1 MHVFEVW
8 APRAGTMEVKIG
20 NNKFPMEKK
29 SRGYWSAAVE
39 EAGPGTDYGFVMDS
53 LEPPLPDP
61 RTQWQPH
68 GVHGESRVV
77 DHAAFAWSDSGWQA
91 PPLSSALIYELHL
104 GTFTPE
110 GTLKAAEG
118 RLDYLKDL
126 GVTHIEL
133 MPLANFP
140 GRRGW
145 GYDGVDLYA
154 IFNAY
159 GEPHDLK
166 HFVDACHGKGLAV
179 LLDVVY
185 NHLGPV
191 GNYLS
196 KFGPYFTASHSTP
209 WGDAVN
215 FEEAGASEVRCF
227 LIDNAL
233 MWLRDYHMDGLRLD
247 AVHAFNDRSAIHFL
261 EQITREVKRLEAA
274 MGKHFVLI
282 AESDL
287 NDPRIVKAEEAGGYG
302 LDAQWSDDFHHA
314 LFSVISGERAGY
326 YADFGSLAQLA
337 KSLRCVFVY
346 DGNYSEYRQRNHG
359 RQVVGLSGHRFVG
372 FVQNHDQV
380 GNRAQGERVSHEAG
394 EGRAKIAAALVLT
407 APFVPML
414 FQGEEFGASAPF
426 LYFTD
431 YDDPELGRMISEGRK
446 REFVSF
452 GWAPEQIPD
461 PQDEQT
467 FNQSKLNWAELTEQP
482 HASLLQWHKDLIRL
496 RHEWSELSD
505 GNLNAVAVRFD
516 EQAQWL
522 MLERGSLRIAC
533 NLGQAAVDMEVGNR
547 AQLLLASD
555 GSIAISDA
563 VIRLGPDSVAV
574 LSVPPPRMNGGARNA
589 PSVAIGATQEHSA

>member
-8 APRAGTMEVKIG
+8 APKARTVEVKIG
-20 NNKFPMEKK
+20 NAKFPLARKE
-29 SRGYWSAAVE
+29 RGWWSGEVAT
-39 EAGPGTDYGFVMDS
+39 AGPGTDYGLVLDG

-61 RTQWQPH
+61 RTRWQPN

-77 DHAAFAWSDSGWQA
+77 EDSAFRWSDRGWQS
-91 PPLSSALIYELHL
+91 PPLSSSLIYELHV

-110 GTLKAAEG
+110 GTFKAVESH
-118 RLDYLKDL
+118 LDYLKEL
-126 GVTHIEL
+126 GVTHLEL
-133 MPLANFP
+133 MPIANFP
-140 GRRGW
+140 GKRGW

-154 IFNAY
+154 PFSAY
-159 GEPHDLK
+159 GEPDDFK
-166 HFVDACHGKGLAV
+166 HLVNACHDKGLAV

-191 GNYLS
+191 GNYLG
-196 KFGPYFTASHSTP
+196 KFGPYFTSNHSTP

-215 FEEAGASEVRCF
+215 FEEAGATEVRRF

-233 MWLRDYHMDGLRLD
+233 MWLRDYHLDGLRLD
-247 AVHAFNDRSAIHFL
+247 AVHSFNDRSAIHFL
-261 EQITREVKRLEAA
+261 EQLAGEVRRLEAA
-274 MGKHFVLI
+274 LGKHFMLI

-314 LFSVISGERAGY
+314 LFSVISGEREGY
-326 YADFGSLAQLA
+326 YADFGTLADLA

-346 DGNYSEYRQRNHG
+346 DGNYSEYRGRNHG

-380 GNRAQGERVSHEAG
+380 GNRAKGERVSHEAG
-394 EGRAKIAAALVLT
+394 VGRAKIAAALVLT

-446 REFVSF
+446 KEFVAF
-452 GWAPEQIPD
+452 GWSPEEIPD
-461 PQDEQT
+461 PQGEET
-467 FNQSKLNWAELTEQP
+467 FTRSRLNWSELSDEP
-482 HASLLQWHKDLIRL
+482 HVSLLRWHKDLIAL
-496 RHEWSELSD
+496 RRSRSELTD
-505 GNLNAVAVRFD
+505 GNLNAVGVQFD

-522 MLERGSLRIAC
+522 VLERGALHIAC
-533 NLGQAAVDMEVGNR
+533 NLGREPVEVEIGSG
-547 AQLLLASD
+547 AQVLLASD
-555 GSIAISDA
+555 ESISLSGTNIN
-563 VIRLGPDSVAV
+563 LGPDSVAV
-574 LSVPPPRMNGGARNA
+574 FQVTSQA
-589 PSVAIGATQEHSA
+589 

>member
-20 NNKFPMEKK
+20 NKKFPMEKM

-39 EAGPGTDYGFVMDS
+39 EAGPGTDYGFVIDG
-53 LEPPLPDP
+53 LEPALPDP

-68 GVHGESRVV
+68 GVHAESRLV
-77 DHAAFAWSDSGWQA
+77 DHSAFAWSDQDWQA

-110 GTLKAAEG
+110 GTLKAAES
-118 RLDYLKDL
+118 RLDYLKAL
-126 GVTHIEL
+126 GVTHVEL
-133 MPLANFP
+133 MPIANFP
-140 GRRGW
+140 GDRGW

-159 GEPHDLK
+159 GEPNDLK
-166 HFVDACHGKGLAV
+166 RFVVACHAKGLAV

-191 GNYLS
+191 GNYLG
-196 KFGPYFTASHSTP
+196 KFGPYFTHSHTTP

-215 FEEAGASEVRCF
+215 FEEAGATEVRRF

-233 MWLRDYHMDGLRLD
+233 VWLRDYHIDGLRLD
-247 AVHAFNDRSAIHFL
+247 AVHAYMDRSAIHFL
-261 EQITREVKRLEAA
+261 EEITGEVRRLEAA

-302 LDAQWSDDFHHA
+302 LDSQWSDDFHHA
-314 LFSVISGERAGY
+314 LFSVISGERTGY

-359 RQVVGLSGHRFVG
+359 RQVVGLSGHRFIG

-394 EGRAKIAAALVLT
+394 AGRAKIAAALVLT

-446 REFVSF
+446 KEFEAF
-452 GWAPEQIPD
+452 GWAPDQIPD

-467 FNQSKLNWAELTEQP
+467 FLQSKLNWAELTEQP
-482 HASLLQWHKDLIRL
+482 HRSLLQWHKDLISL
-496 RHEWSELSD
+496 RRNQSKLTD
-505 GNLNAVAVRFD
+505 GNLNAVNVRFD

-522 MLERGSLRIAC
+522 VLERGNLRVAC
-533 NLGQAAVDMEVGNR
+533 NLGHAPVDVEVGDGSR
-547 AQLLLASD
+547 ILLASD
-555 GSIAISDA
+555 DSIALSGANIK
-563 VIRLGPDSVAV
+563 LGPDSVAV
-574 LSVPPPRMNGGARNA
+574 LS
-589 PSVAIGATQEHSA
+589 TK

>member
-8 APRAGTMEVKIG
+8 APYARTMEVKIG
-20 NNKFPMEKK
+20 NERFAMAGKG
-29 SRGYWSAAVE
+29 RGWWSAEVAS
-39 EAGPGTDYGFVMDS
+39 AGPGTDYGFVIDG
-53 LEPPLPDP
+53 LEPALPDP
-61 RTQWQPH
+61 RTRWQPN
-68 GVHGESRVV
+68 GVHGESRVI
-77 DHAAFAWSDSGWQA
+77 DDAAFAWSDGGWQA

-110 GTLKAAEG
+110 GTLKAAES

-126 GVTHIEL
+126 GVTHVEL
-133 MPLANFP
+133 MPIANFP
-140 GRRGW
+140 GKRGW

-154 IFNAY
+154 PFNAY
-159 GEPHDLK
+159 GEPDDLK
-166 HFVDACHGKGLAV
+166 RFVNACHGKGLAV
-179 LLDVVY
+179 VLDVVY

-196 KFGPYFTASHSTP
+196 KFGPYFTDHHSTP
-209 WGDAVN
+209 WGDAIN
-215 FEEAGASEVRCF
+215 FEEAGSTEVRRF

-233 MWLRDYHMDGLRLD
+233 MWLAQYHMDGLRLD

-261 EQITREVKRLEAA
+261 EQLAGETRRLEAA

-314 LFSVISGERAGY
+314 LFSVISGEREGY
-326 YADFGSLAQLA
+326 YADFGSLAALA

-346 DGNYSEYRQRNHG
+346 DGTYSEYRGRHHG

-394 EGRAKIAAALVLT
+394 VGRAKIAAALVLT

-431 YDDPELGRMISEGRK
+431 YDDPELGRAISEGRK
-446 REFVSF
+446 KEFVAF
-452 GWAPEQIPD
+452 GWSPDEIPD
-461 PQDEQT
+461 PQAEQT
-467 FNQSKLNWAELTEQP
+467 FTDSKLQWSELGEQP
-482 HASLLQWHKDLIRL
+482 HASLLQWHKDLIAL
-496 RHEWSELSD
+496 RRNSSELSD
-505 GNLNAVAVRFD
+505 GNLNAVQVRFD
-516 EQAQWL
+516 EAAQWL
-522 MLERGSLRIAC
+522 VLERGGFRIAC
-533 NLGQAAVDMEVGNR
+533 NLGKAPVEVEIGSGG
-547 AQLLLASD
+547 QLLLASD
-555 GSIAISDA
+555 DSIALSGA
-563 VIRLGPDSVAV
+563 KVKLGPDSVAV
-574 LSVPPPRMNGGARNA
+574 VSGLK
-589 PSVAIGATQEHSA
+589 

>member
-8 APRAGTMEVKIG
+8 APKARTVEVKIG
-20 NNKFPMEKK
+20 DAKFPLARQE
-29 SRGYWSAAVE
+29 RGWWSGELATA
-39 EAGPGTDYGFVMDS
+39 GTDYGFVLDG

-61 RTQWQPH
+61 RTRWQPN

-77 DHAAFAWSDSGWQA
+77 DDASFCWSDRGWQS
-91 PPLSSALIYELHL
+91 PPLSSALIYELHV

-110 GTLKAAEG
+110 GTFKAVESH
-118 RLDYLKDL
+118 LDYLKEL
-126 GVTHIEL
+126 GVTHVEL
-133 MPLANFP
+133 MPIANFP
-140 GRRGW
+140 GKRGW

-154 IFNAY
+154 PFEAY
-159 GEPHDLK
+159 GEPNDFK
-166 HFVDACHGKGLAV
+166 HLVNACHEKGLAV

-191 GNYLS
+191 GNYLG
-196 KFGPYFTASHSTP
+196 KFGPYFTSSHSTP

-215 FEEAGASEVRCF
+215 FEEAGAAEVRRF

-233 MWLRDYHMDGLRLD
+233 MWLRDYHLDGLRLD
-247 AVHAFNDRSAIHFL
+247 AVHAFNDRSATHFL
-261 EQITREVKRLEAA
+261 EQLTGEVRRLEAA
-274 MGKHFVLI
+274 LGKHFMLI

-326 YADFGSLAQLA
+326 YTDFGTLAHLA

-346 DGNYSEYRQRNHG
+346 DGNYSEHRGRNHG

-380 GNRAQGERVSHEAG
+380 GNRAKGERVSHEAG
-394 EGRAKIAAALVLT
+394 VGRAKVAAALVLT

-446 REFVSF
+446 KEFVAF
-452 GWAPEQIPD
+452 GWSPEEIPD
-461 PQDEQT
+461 PQSEET
-467 FNQSKLNWAELTEQP
+467 FTASRLNWSELGDEP
-482 HASLLQWHKDLIRL
+482 HASLLRWHKDLIAL
-496 RHEWSELSD
+496 RRSRSELSD
-505 GNLNAVAVRFD
+505 GNLNAVHVRFD
-516 EQAQWL
+516 EDAQWL
-522 MLERGSLRIAC
+522 VLERGALRIAC
-533 NLGQAAVDMEVGNR
+533 NLGREPVEVEIGSGG
-547 AQLLLASD
+547 QLLLASD
-555 GSIAISDA
+555 ESISLSETNLK
-563 VIRLGPDSVAV
+563 LGPDSVAV
-574 LSVPPPRMNGGARNA
+574 LQV
-589 PSVAIGATQEHSA
+589 QE

>member
-8 APRAGTMEVKIG
+8 APRAGAMEVKIG
-20 NNKFPMEKK
+20 NKKFPMQKK
-29 SRGYWSAAVE
+29 SRDYWSAAVE
-39 EAGPGTDYGFVMDS
+39 EAGPGTDYGFVIDG
-53 LEPPLPDP
+53 LEPALPDP
-61 RTQWQPH
+61 RTQWQPY
-68 GVHGESRVV
+68 GVHGASRVV
-77 DHAAFAWSDSGWQA
+77 DHAAFTWSDSGWQA

-110 GTLKAAEG
+110 GTLKAAES
-118 RLDYLKDL
+118 RLDYLKAL
-126 GVTHIEL
+126 GVTHVEL
-133 MPLANFP
+133 MPIANFP
-140 GRRGW
+140 GKRGW

-159 GEPHDLK
+159 GEPGDLK
-166 HFVDACHGKGLAV
+166 RFVDACHAKGLAV

-196 KFGPYFTASHSTP
+196 KFGPYFTHSHTTP

-215 FEEAGASEVRCF
+215 FEEAGATEVRRF
-227 LIDNAL
+227 MIDNAL
-233 MWLRDYHMDGLRLD
+233 MWLRDYHIDGLRLD
-247 AVHAFNDRSAIHFL
+247 AVHAYMDRSAIHFL
-261 EQITREVKRLEAA
+261 EEITGDVRRLEAA

-314 LFSVISGERAGY
+314 LFAAISGERAGY

-346 DGNYSEYRQRNHG
+346 DGNYSEYRGRNHG
-359 RQVVGLSGHRFVG
+359 REVVGLSGHRFVG

-394 EGRAKIAAALVLT
+394 VGRAKIAAALVLT

-414 FQGEEFGASAPF
+414 FQGEEFGATAPF

-446 REFVSF
+446 KEFVAF
-452 GWAPEQIPD
+452 GWAPDQIPD

-467 FNQSKLNWAELTEQP
+467 FLQSKLNWAEITEEP
-482 HASLLQWHKDLIRL
+482 HRSLLQWHKDLISL
-496 RHEWSELSD
+496 RRNQTKLTD
-505 GNLNAVAVRFD
+505 GNLNAVNVRFD
-516 EQAQWL
+516 EDAQWL
-522 MLERGSLRIAC
+522 VLERGDLRVAC
-533 NLGQAAVDMEVGNR
+533 NLGQAPVAVEIGDGSR
-547 AQLLLASD
+547 ILLASD
-555 GSIAISDA
+555 DSITLRGANLK
-563 VIRLGPDSVAV
+563 LGPDSVAV
-574 LSVPPPRMNGGARNA
+574 VSLAEPA
-589 PSVAIGATQEHSA
+589 

>member
-1 MHVFEVW
+1 MYVFEVW
-8 APRAGTMEVKIG
+8 APRAGTLEVKVG
-20 NNKFPMEKK
+20 NKKFPMEKK
-29 SRGYWSAAVE
+29 TRGYWSAAVE
-39 EAGPGTDYGFVMDS
+39 EAGPGTDYAFVIDG
-53 LEPPLPDP
+53 LEPGLPDP
-61 RTQWQPH
+61 RTQWQPYS
-68 GVHGESRVV
+68 VHGESRVV
-77 DHAAFAWSDSGWQA
+77 DHAAFAWSDPGWQA
-91 PPLSSALIYELHL
+91 PPLSSGLIYELHL

-110 GTLKAAEG
+110 GTLKAAES
-118 RLDYLKDL
+118 RLDYLKAL
-126 GVTHIEL
+126 GVTHVEL
-133 MPLANFP
+133 MPIANFP
-140 GRRGW
+140 GERGW

-159 GEPHDLK
+159 GEPDDLK
-166 HFVDACHGKGLAV
+166 RFVDACHAKGLAV

-191 GNYLS
+191 GNYLG
-196 KFGPYFTASHSTP
+196 KFGPYFTHSHTTP

-215 FEEAGASEVRCF
+215 FEEAGATEVRRF

-233 MWLRDYHMDGLRLD
+233 MWLRDYHIDGLRLD
-247 AVHAFNDRSAIHFL
+247 AVHAYMDRSAIHFL
-261 EQITREVKRLEAA
+261 EEVASEVRRLEAA

-287 NDPRIVKAEEAGGYG
+287 NDPRIVKAEESGGYG

-346 DGNYSEYRQRNHG
+346 DGNYSEYRGRNHG
-359 RQVVGLSGHRFVG
+359 RQVVGLSGHRFIG

-394 EGRAKIAAALVLT
+394 VGRAKIAAALVLT

-446 REFVSF
+446 KEFVAF
-452 GWAPEQIPD
+452 GWAPDQIPD

-467 FNQSKLNWAELTEQP
+467 FLQSKLNWAELTEEP
-482 HASLLQWHKDLIRL
+482 HRSLLQWHKDLISL
-496 RHEWSELSD
+496 RRNQSKLSD
-505 GNLNAVAVRFD
+505 GNLNAVNVRFD
-516 EQAQWL
+516 EDAQWL
-522 MLERGSLRIAC
+522 VLERGNLRVAC
-533 NLGQAAVDMEVGNR
+533 NLGKAPVDVEVGDGS
-547 AQLLLASD
+547 QILLASD
-555 GSIAISDA
+555 DSIALSGA
-563 VIRLGPDSVAV
+563 KLKLGPDSVAV
-574 LSVPPPRMNGGARNA
+574 TSVVA
-589 PSVAIGATQEHSA
+589 PA

>member
-8 APRAGTMEVKIG
+8 APRARTMEVKIG
-20 NNKFPMEKK
+20 NKKFLMEKK
-29 SRGYWSAAVE
+29 TRGYWSAAVK
-39 EAGPGTDYGFVMDS
+39 EAGPGTDYAYVIDG
-53 LEPPLPDP
+53 LEPALPDP
-61 RTQWQPH
+61 RTQWQPY
-68 GVHGESRVV
+68 GVHGASRVV
-77 DHAAFAWSDSGWQA
+77 DHAGFAWSDSGWQA
-91 PPLSSALIYELHL
+91 PPLSSGLIYELHL

-110 GTLKAAEG
+110 GTLKAAES
-118 RLDYLKDL
+118 RLYYLKGL
-126 GVTHIEL
+126 GVTHVEL

-140 GRRGW
+140 GKRGW

-159 GEPHDLK
+159 GEPGDLK
-166 HFVDACHGKGLAV
+166 RFVDACHAKGLAV

-191 GNYLS
+191 GNYLA
-196 KFGPYFTASHSTP
+196 KFGPYFTHSHTTP

-215 FEEAGASEVRCF
+215 FEEAGATEVRRF

-233 MWLRDYHMDGLRLD
+233 LWLHDYHIDGLRLD
-247 AVHAFNDRSAIHFL
+247 AVHAYMDRSAIHFL
-261 EQITREVKRLEAA
+261 EEITGEVRRLEAA

-314 LFSVISGERAGY
+314 LFAAISGERAGY

-346 DGNYSEYRQRNHG
+346 DGNYSEYRHRNHG
-359 RQVVGLSGHRFVG
+359 RQVVGLSGHRFIG

-380 GNRAQGERVSHEAG
+380 GNRAQGERLSHEAG
-394 EGRAKIAAALVLT
+394 VGRAKIAAALVLT

-414 FQGEEFGASAPF
+414 FQGEEFGASTPF

-446 REFVSF
+446 KEFVAF
-452 GWAPEQIPD
+452 GWAPDQIPD
-461 PQDEQT
+461 PQDERT
-467 FNQSKLNWAELTEQP
+467 FLQSKLNWAELTESP
-482 HASLLQWHKDLIRL
+482 HRSLLQWHKDLISL
-496 RHEWSELSD
+496 RRNQSKLTD
-505 GNLNAVAVRFD
+505 GNLNAVTVRFD
-516 EQAQWL
+516 EVAQWL
-522 MLERGSLRIAC
+522 VLERGNLRVAC
-533 NLGQAAVDMEVGNR
+533 NLGKAPVEVEVGDGS
-547 AQLLLASD
+547 QVLLASD
-555 GSIAISDA
+555 DSIALSGPNLK
-563 VIRLGPDSVAV
+563 LGPDSVAV
-574 LSVPPPRMNGGARNA
+574 MS
-589 PSVAIGATQEHSA
+589 IGVGRGT

>member
-20 NNKFPMEKK
+20 NKKFPMEKR
-29 SRGYWSAAVE
+29 SRGYWSAPIE
-39 EAGPGTDYGFVMDS
+39 GAGPGTDYTFVIDG
-53 LEPPLPDP
+53 LEPALPDP

-68 GVHGESRVV
+68 GVHSESRLV
-77 DHAAFAWSDSGWQA
+77 DHSAFAWSDQDWQA
-91 PPLSSALIYELHL
+91 QPLSSALIYELHL
-104 GTFTPE
+104 GTFTPG
-110 GTLKAAEG
+110 GTLKAAES
-118 RLDYLKDL
+118 RLDYLKAL
-126 GVTHIEL
+126 GVTHVEL
-133 MPLANFP
+133 MPIANFP
-140 GRRGW
+140 GKRGW

-159 GEPHDLK
+159 GEPDDLK
-166 HFVDACHGKGLAV
+166 RFVDACHAKGLAV

-191 GNYLS
+191 GNYLG
-196 KFGPYFTASHSTP
+196 KFGPYFTHSHTTP

-215 FEEAGASEVRCF
+215 FEEAGATEVRRF

-233 MWLRDYHMDGLRLD
+233 MWLRDYHIDGLRLD
-247 AVHAFNDRSAIHFL
+247 AVHAYVDRSAIHFL
-261 EQITREVKRLEAA
+261 EEITGEVRRLEAA

-346 DGNYSEYRQRNHG
+346 DGNYSDYRHRNHG
-359 RQVVGLSGHRFVG
+359 RQVVGLSGHRFIG

-394 EGRAKIAAALVLT
+394 VGRAKIAAALVLT

-446 REFVSF
+446 KEFVAF
-452 GWAPEQIPD
+452 GWAPDQIPD

-467 FNQSKLNWAELTEQP
+467 FLQSKLNWAELTEQP
-482 HASLLQWHKDLIRL
+482 HRSLLQWHKALISL
-496 RHEWSELSD
+496 RHNQSNLSD
-505 GNLNAVAVRFD
+505 GNLNAVNVRFD
-516 EQAQWL
+516 EDAQWL
-522 MLERGSLRIAC
+522 VLGRGTLRVAC
-533 NLGQAAVDMEVGNR
+533 NLGQAPVDVEVGDGSR
-547 AQLLLASD
+547 ILLASD
-555 GSIAISDA
+555 DSISLSGPNIK
-563 VIRLGPDSVAV
+563 LGPDSVAV
-574 LSVPPPRMNGGARNA
+574 MLVPA
-589 PSVAIGATQEHSA
+589 SA

>member
-8 APRAGTMEVKIG
+8 APRASTMEVKIG
-20 NNKFPMEKK
+20 NKKSPMEKK
-29 SRGYWSAAVE
+29 LRGYWSAAVK
-39 EAGPGTDYGFVMDS
+39 EAGPGADYAFMIDG
-53 LEPPLPDP
+53 LEPALPDP
-61 RTQWQPH
+61 RSQWQPY
-68 GVHGESRVV
+68 GVHGASRLV
-77 DHAAFAWSDSGWQA
+77 DHDAFAWSDSDWQA

-104 GTFTPE
+104 GTFTSE
-110 GTLKAAEG
+110 GTLKAAES
-118 RLDYLKDL
+118 RLDYLKGL
-126 GVTHIEL
+126 GVTHVEL

-140 GRRGW
+140 GKRGW

-159 GEPHDLK
+159 GEPDDLK
-166 HFVDACHGKGLAV
+166 HFVDACHAKGLAV

-191 GNYLS
+191 GNYLA
-196 KFGPYFTASHSTP
+196 KFGPYFTHSHTTP

-215 FEEAGASEVRCF
+215 FEEAGATEVRRF

-233 MWLRDYHMDGLRLD
+233 MWLRDYHIDGLRLD
-247 AVHAFNDRSAIHFL
+247 AVHAYMDRSAIHFL
-261 EQITREVKRLEAA
+261 EEITGEVRRLEAS

-314 LFSVISGERAGY
+314 LFSVISGERTGY

-346 DGNYSEYRQRNHG
+346 DGNYSEYRGRNHG
-359 RQVVGLSGHRFVG
+359 RQVVGLSGHRFIG

-394 EGRAKIAAALVLT
+394 PGRAKIAAALVLT
-407 APFVPML
+407 GPFVPML

-446 REFVSF
+446 KEFEAF

-467 FNQSKLNWAELTEQP
+467 FLQSKLNWAELTEQP
-482 HASLLQWHKDLIRL
+482 HRSLLQWHKDLISL
-496 RHEWSELSD
+496 RRNQGQLTD
-505 GNLNAVAVRFD
+505 GNLNAVNVRFD
-516 EQAQWL
+516 EEAQWL
-522 MLERGSLRIAC
+522 LLERGNLRIAC
-533 NLGQAAVDMEVGNR
+533 NLGKAPVKVEVGNG
-547 AQLLLASD
+547 AQVLLASD
-555 GSIAISDA
+555 DSIALTGANIK
-563 VIRLGPDSVAV
+563 LGPDSVAV
-574 LSVPPPRMNGGARNA
+574 LSAKPT
-589 PSVAIGATQEHSA
+589 S

>member
-8 APRAGTMEVKIG
+8 APRASTMDVKIG
-20 NNKFPMEKK
+20 NEKFPLEKK
-29 SRGYWSAAVE
+29 PRGYWSAAVE
-39 EAGPGTDYGFVMDS
+39 EAGPGTDYGFVVDG
-53 LEPPLPDP
+53 LEPALPDP
-61 RTQWQPH
+61 RSEWQPY
-68 GVHGESRVV
+68 GVHGNSRVV
-77 DHAAFAWSDSGWQA
+77 DHTAFAWNDSGWQA

-104 GTFTPE
+104 GTFTAE
-110 GTLKAAEG
+110 GTLQSAEG

-126 GVTHIEL
+126 GVTHVEL
-133 MPLANFP
+133 MPIANFP
-140 GRRGW
+140 GQRGW

-159 GEPHDLK
+159 GEPDDLK
-166 HFVDACHGKGLAV
+166 RFVDFAHGKGLAV

-191 GNYLS
+191 GNYLG
-196 KFGPYFTASHSTP
+196 KFGPYFTHSHTTP

-215 FEEAGASEVRCF
+215 FEEAGATEVRRF

-233 MWLRDYHMDGLRLD
+233 MWLRHYHIDGLRLD
-247 AVHAFNDRSAIHFL
+247 AVHAYVDRSAIHFL
-261 EQITREVKRLEAA
+261 EEITGEVRRLEAA

-326 YADFGSLAQLA
+326 YADFGSLAHLA

-346 DGNYSEYRQRNHG
+346 DGNYSEYRGRNHG
-359 RQVVGLSGHRFVG
+359 RQVVGLSGHRFIG
-372 FVQNHDQV
+372 FVQNHDQI

-394 EGRAKIAAALVLT
+394 VGRAKIAAALVLT

-414 FQGEEFGASAPF
+414 FQGEEFGASTPF

-431 YDDPELGRMISEGRK
+431 YDDPDLGRMISEGRK
-446 REFVSF
+446 KEFVAF
-452 GWAPEQIPD
+452 GWAPDQIPD
-461 PQDEQT
+461 PQEEQT
-467 FNQSKLNWAELTEQP
+467 FLQSKLNWAELTEQP
-482 HASLLQWHKDLIRL
+482 HGSLLQWHKDLIGL
-496 RHEWSELSD
+496 RRNLSGLTD
-505 GNLNAVAVRFD
+505 GDLNAVNVRFD
-516 EQAQWL
+516 EETQWL
-522 MLERGSLRIAC
+522 VLERGSLRIAC
-533 NLGQAAVDMEVGNR
+533 NLGQAPANVEVGEG

-555 GSIAISDA
+555 DSIALSGA
-563 VIRLGPDSVAV
+563 NVKLGPDSVAV
-574 LSVPPPRMNGGARNA
+574 V
-589 PSVAIGATQEHSA
+589 SVAGTGS

>member
-20 NNKFPMEKK
+20 NQTFPMEKR
-29 SRGYWSAAVE
+29 SRGYWSAPIE
-39 EAGPGTDYGFVMDS
+39 GAGPGTDYAFVIDG
-53 LEPPLPDP
+53 LEPALPDP

-68 GVHGESRVV
+68 GVHSESRLV
-77 DHAAFAWSDSGWQA
+77 DHSAFAWSDQDWQA
-91 PPLSSALIYELHL
+91 QPLSSALIYELHL
-104 GTFTPE
+104 GTFTPG
-110 GTLKAAEG
+110 GTLKAAES
-118 RLDYLKDL
+118 RLDYLKAL
-126 GVTHIEL
+126 GVTHVEL
-133 MPLANFP
+133 MPIANFP
-140 GRRGW
+140 GKRGW

-159 GEPHDLK
+159 GEPDDLK
-166 HFVDACHGKGLAV
+166 RFVDACHAKGLAV

-191 GNYLS
+191 GNYLG
-196 KFGPYFTASHSTP
+196 KFGPYFTHSHTTP

-215 FEEAGASEVRCF
+215 FEEAGATEVRRF

-233 MWLRDYHMDGLRLD
+233 MWLRDYHIDGLRLD
-247 AVHAFNDRSAIHFL
+247 AVHAYVDRSAIHFM
-261 EQITREVKRLEAA
+261 EEITGEVRRLEAA

-337 KSLRCVFVY
+337 KSLRRVFVY
-346 DGNYSEYRQRNHG
+346 DGNYSDYRHRNHG
-359 RQVVGLSGHRFVG
+359 RQVVGLSGHRFIG

-380 GNRAQGERVSHEAG
+380 GNRAQGERLSHDAG
-394 EGRAKIAAALVLT
+394 VGRAKIAAALVLT

-446 REFVSF
+446 KEFVAF
-452 GWAPEQIPD
+452 GWSPDQIPD

-467 FNQSKLNWAELTEQP
+467 FLQSKLNWAEMTDQP
-482 HASLLQWHKDLIRL
+482 HRSLLQWYKDLITL
-496 RHEWSELSD
+496 RRNQSKLSD
-505 GNLNAVAVRFD
+505 GNLNAVNVRFD
-516 EQAQWL
+516 EDAQWL
-522 MLERGSLRIAC
+522 VLERGTLRVAC
-533 NLGQAAVDMEVGNR
+533 NLGKAPVDVEVGDTSR
-547 AQLLLASD
+547 ILLASD
-555 GSIAISDA
+555 DSIALSGTNLK
-563 VIRLGPDSVAV
+563 LGPDSVAV
-574 LSVPPPRMNGGARNA
+574 MSVPA
-589 PSVAIGATQEHSA
+589 SA

>member
-20 NNKFPMEKK
+20 NQKFPMEKR
-29 SRGYWSAAVE
+29 SRGYWSAPIE
-39 EAGPGTDYGFVMDS
+39 GAGPGTDYAFVIDG
-53 LEPPLPDP
+53 LEPALPDP

-68 GVHGESRVV
+68 GVHSESRLV
-77 DHAAFAWSDSGWQA
+77 DHSAFAWSDQDWQA
-91 PPLSSALIYELHL
+91 QPLSSALIYELHL

-110 GTLKAAEG
+110 GTLKAAES
-118 RLDYLKDL
+118 RLDYLKAL
-126 GVTHIEL
+126 GVTHVEL
-133 MPLANFP
+133 MPIANFP
-140 GRRGW
+140 GKRGW

-159 GEPHDLK
+159 GEPDDLK
-166 HFVDACHGKGLAV
+166 RFVDACHAKGLAV

-191 GNYLS
+191 GNYLG
-196 KFGPYFTASHSTP
+196 KFGPYFTHSHTTP

-215 FEEAGASEVRCF
+215 FEEGGATEVRRF

-233 MWLRDYHMDGLRLD
+233 MWLRDYHIDGLRLD
-247 AVHAFNDRSAIHFL
+247 AVHAYVDRSAIHFM
-261 EQITREVKRLEAA
+261 EEITGEVRRLEAA

-337 KSLRCVFVY
+337 KSLRRVFVY
-346 DGNYSEYRQRNHG
+346 DGNYSDYRHRNHG
-359 RQVVGLSGHRFVG
+359 RQIVGLSGHRFIG

-394 EGRAKIAAALVLT
+394 VGRAKIAAALVLT

-446 REFVSF
+446 KEFVAF
-452 GWAPEQIPD
+452 GWAPDQIPD

-467 FNQSKLNWAELTEQP
+467 FLQSKLNWAELTEQP
-482 HASLLQWHKDLIRL
+482 HRSLLQWYKDLITL
-496 RHEWSELSD
+496 RRNQSKLSD
-505 GNLNAVAVRFD
+505 GNLNAVNVRFD
-516 EQAQWL
+516 EDAQWL
-522 MLERGSLRIAC
+522 VLERGTLRVAC
-533 NLGQAAVDMEVGNR
+533 NLGKAPVDVEVGDTSR
-547 AQLLLASD
+547 ILLASD
-555 GSIAISDA
+555 DSIALSGTNLK
-563 VIRLGPDSVAV
+563 LGPDSVAV
-574 LSVPPPRMNGGARNA
+574 MSVPA
-589 PSVAIGATQEHSA
+589 SA

>member
-8 APRAGTMEVKIG
+8 APHAGTMEVKIG
-20 NNKFPMEKK
+20 NKKFPMEKK
-29 SRGYWSAAVE
+29 SRGYWSAAVM
-39 EAGPGTDYGFVMDS
+39 EAGPGTDYGFVIDS

-61 RTQWQPH
+61 RTQWQPD

-91 PPLSSALIYELHL
+91 PPLSSALIYELHV

-126 GVTHIEL
+126 GVTHVEL

-159 GEPHDLK
+159 GEPDDLK
-166 HFVDACHGKGLAV
+166 RFVDACHSKGLAV

-196 KFGPYFTASHSTP
+196 KFGAYFTASHSTP

-261 EQITREVKRLEAA
+261 EQTTREVTRLEAA

-314 LFSVISGERAGY
+314 LFAVISGERAGY

-452 GWAPEQIPD
+452 GWAPDQIPD

-467 FNQSKLNWAELTEQP
+467 FQQSKLNWAELTEQP
-482 HASLLQWHKDLIRL
+482 HASLLQWHKDLIKL

-505 GNLNAVAVRFD
+505 GNLNAVEVRFD

-533 NLGQAAVDMEVGNR
+533 NLGQAAVDVEAGNG

-555 GSIAISDA
+555 SSIALSDA
-563 VIRLGPDSVAV
+563 LIRLGPDSVGV
-574 LSVPPPRMNGGARNA
+574 LSVPPPA
-589 PSVAIGATQEHSA
+589 

>member
-8 APRAGTMEVKIG
+8 APRASTMEVKIG
-20 NNKFPMEKK
+20 NKKFPMEKK
-29 SRGYWSAAVE
+29 SRHYWSAAIE
-39 EAGPGTDYGFVMDS
+39 EAGPGTDYGFVIDG
-53 LEPPLPDP
+53 LEPALPDP

-68 GVHGESRVV
+68 GVHAESRLVG
-77 DHAAFAWSDSGWQA
+77 HSAFAWSDQDWQA

-110 GTLKAAEG
+110 GTLKAAESH
-118 RLDYLKDL
+118 LDYLKAL
-126 GVTHIEL
+126 GVTHVEL
-133 MPLANFP
+133 MPIANFP
-140 GRRGW
+140 GKRGW

-159 GEPHDLK
+159 GEPDDLK
-166 HFVDACHGKGLAV
+166 RFVDACHGKGVAV

-191 GNYLS
+191 GNYLG
-196 KFGPYFTASHSTP
+196 KFGPYFTHSHTTP

-215 FEEAGASEVRCF
+215 FEEAGATEVRRF

-233 MWLRDYHMDGLRLD
+233 MWLRDYHIDGLRLD
-247 AVHAFNDRSAIHFL
+247 AVHAYMDRSAIHFL
-261 EQITREVKRLEAA
+261 EEITGEVRRLEAA

-346 DGNYSEYRQRNHG
+346 DGNYSEYRHRNHG
-359 RQVVGLSGHRFVG
+359 RQVVGLSGHRFIG

-394 EGRAKIAAALVLT
+394 VGRAKIAAALVLT

-446 REFVSF
+446 KEFVAF
-452 GWAPEQIPD
+452 GWAPDQIPD

-467 FNQSKLNWAELTEQP
+467 FLQSKLNWAELTEQP
-482 HASLLQWHKDLIRL
+482 HRSLLQWHKDLINL
-496 RHEWSELSD
+496 RRNQSKLND
-505 GNLNAVAVRFD
+505 GNLNAVNVRID
-516 EQAQWL
+516 EEAQWL
-522 MLERGSLRIAC
+522 VLERGNLRIAC
-533 NLGQAAVDMEVGNR
+533 NLGRAPVDVEVGDGSR
-547 AQLLLASD
+547 ILLASD
-555 GSIAISDA
+555 DSIALSGA
-563 VIRLGPDSVAV
+563 NIRLGPDSVAV
-574 LSVPPPRMNGGARNA
+574 LS
-589 PSVAIGATQEHSA
+589 TK

>member
-20 NNKFPMEKK
+20 NKKVPMEKE
-29 SRGYWSAAVE
+29 SRGYWSVAVD
-39 EAGPGTDYGFVMDS
+39 EAGPGTDYGFVVDG
-53 LEPPLPDP
+53 LEPALPDP

-68 GVHGESRVV
+68 GVHAESRLV
-77 DHAAFAWSDSGWQA
+77 DHSAFAWSDQDWQA

-110 GTLKAAEG
+110 GTLKSAES

-126 GVTHIEL
+126 GVTHVEL
-133 MPLANFP
+133 MPIANFP
-140 GRRGW
+140 GKRGW

-159 GEPHDLK
+159 GEPNDLK
-166 HFVDACHGKGLAV
+166 RFVEACHAKGLAV

-191 GNYLS
+191 GNYLG
-196 KFGPYFTASHSTP
+196 KFGPYFTHSHTTP

-215 FEEAGASEVRCF
+215 FEEAGATEVRRF

-233 MWLRDYHMDGLRLD
+233 MWLRDYHIDGLRLD
-247 AVHAFNDRSAIHFL
+247 AVHAYMDRSAIHFL
-261 EQITREVKRLEAA
+261 EEITGEVRRLEAA

-314 LFSVISGERAGY
+314 LFSVISGEREGY

-359 RQVVGLSGHRFVG
+359 RQVVGLSGHRFIG
-372 FVQNHDQV
+372 FVQNHDQI
-380 GNRAQGERVSHEAG
+380 GNRAQGERVGHEVG
-394 EGRAKIAAALVLT
+394 VGRAKIAAALVLT

-446 REFVSF
+446 KEFEAF
-452 GWAPEQIPD
+452 GWAPDQIPD

-467 FNQSKLNWAELTEQP
+467 FLQSKLNWAELTEQP
-482 HASLLQWHKDLIRL
+482 HRSLLQWHKDLINL
-496 RHEWSELSD
+496 RRNQSKLSD
-505 GNLNAVAVRFD
+505 GNLNAVNVRFD

-522 MLERGSLRIAC
+522 VLERGNLRVAC
-533 NLGQAAVDMEVGNR
+533 NLGQAPVDVEAGEG
-547 AQLLLASD
+547 AQILLASD
-555 GSIAISDA
+555 DSIALSGANIK
-563 VIRLGPDSVAV
+563 LGPDSVAV
-574 LSVPPPRMNGGARNA
+574 LA
-589 PSVAIGATQEHSA
+589 VAQ